1 MEKEKKS
8 KKIKKIITNFFFQK
22 SFYLDLYKSNAWV
35 RGCVVYE
42 THIPFPMR
50 LEGTALMEY
59 TSLICWHEHDQL
71 DHTIYIT
78 SFAIKVEVPGLYD
91 H

>member
-1 MEKEKKS
+1 
-8 KKIKKIITNFFFQK
+8 
-22 SFYLDLYKSNAWV
+22 
-35 RGCVVYE
+35 
-42 THIPFPMR
+42 MR

-78 SFAIKVEVPGLYD
+78 ALVITIKVDDVPGLYD